1 MTDAADGLYRD
12 KHGGGEHVEQASEQV
27 AVVGGISRLR
37 RHSAGRCHRGGH
49 ALQRGQVA
57 VERPAALGRQ
67 PVPGH
72 RLAFDEGAAQRDVAV
87 VLEPAQLRAEVAV
100 GQRELLLQPR
110 EADLAVAG
118 QQYAHRQ
125 ADAVLEHRVETVEDV
140 HRYAAAAGCR
150 RLAMP
155 AHTRASAIMAPA
167 TVHRWGGARSAEH
180 TSELQSLMRNSYAVF
195 CLTKKNKYQKHIKNA
210 TYDV

>member
-1 MTDAADGLYRD
+1 MSRRPPRSTRTDTLFPYTTLVR
-12 KHGGGEHVEQASEQV
+12 S
-27 AVVGGISRLR
+27 
-37 RHSAGRCHRGGH
+37 
-49 ALQRGQVA
+49 
-57 VERPAALGRQ
+57 
-67 PVPGH
+67 
-72 RLAFDEGAAQRDVAV
+72 
-87 VLEPAQLRAEVAV
+87 
-100 GQRELLLQPR
+100 PR

-167 TVHRWGGARSAEH
+167 HVHRWGGARSTSTTYQARITTPTH
-180 TSELQSLMRNSYAVF
+180 TRGP
-195 CLTKKNKYQKHIKNA
+195 
-210 TYDV
+210 